1 MGIDHLRAVMPS
13 IAFQL
18 EKDFSQVVAHT
29 AQQGNTMTT
38 IMVTHEVNDVK
49 HWLASTKREE
59 IFGPMGITLKTF
71 VDPAGSKLVGLVGNI
86 PDMAAFQKF
95 METQTAAD
103 AMKQDGV
110 RPETLKMLVAS

>member
-1 MGIDHLRAVMPS
+1 MTM
-13 IAFQL
+13 
-18 EKDFSQVVAHT
+18 VV
-29 AQQGNTMTT
+29 
-38 IMVTHEVNDVK
+38 VTHDVNDVR

-59 IFGPMGITLKTF
+59 IFGPMGVSLKTF

-95 METQTAAD
+95 MGTQAAAD

-110 RPETLKMLVAS
+110 RPETLRILVAS